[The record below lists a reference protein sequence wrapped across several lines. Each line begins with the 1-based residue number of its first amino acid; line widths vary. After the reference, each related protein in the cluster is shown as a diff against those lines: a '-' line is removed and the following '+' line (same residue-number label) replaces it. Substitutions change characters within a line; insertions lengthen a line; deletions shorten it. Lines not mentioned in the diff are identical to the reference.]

1 MSAAAPPLP
10 TPAAWAFRTI
20 AALAEI
26 FTPARPRRTGA
37 AAAAAI
43 AGAPDPERARRFHKE
58 AMPHLESAY
67 SFARYLCRDDHAAED
82 IVHEAYVRALR
93 GYGGFRGEDIRPWL
107 FAIVRNCFL
116 DSIKA
121 GRDTIALDDAPAA
134 TSEKD
139 ADHETPE
146 TILARKRDAERLRD
160 TIESLPEPFREAIVL
175 RELEELS
182 YKEIAMIAGVPIGTV
197 MSRLARARQML
208 CDLLVPHDA
217 DGRRAAQ

>member
-1 MSAAAPPLP
+1 VANGRRSFFRPRLAFSAGWRDTAPAAAP
-10 TPAAWAFRTI
+10 AAEAERAFRETM
-20 AALAEI
+20 L
-26 FTPARPRRTGA
+26 
-37 AAAAAI
+37 
-43 AGAPDPERARRFHKE
+43 
-58 AMPHLESAY
+58 PHLDAAY
-67 SFARYLCRDDHAAED
+67 NFARYLACDPVAAED
-82 IVHEAYVRALR
+82 IVQAAFLRALR
-93 GYGGFRGEDIRPWL
+93 SFGTFRGEAPRAWL

-121 GRDTIALDDAPAA
+121 GRDTIALDDAPAE
-134 TSEKD
+134 TGEKD

-146 TILARKRDAERLRD
+146 AILARKRDAERLRD

-208 CDLLVPHDA
+208 CELLVPGDA
-217 DGRRAAQ
+217 GGRRAAR